1 MTGSH
6 SPIARNAVIIMV
18 ETQSISTPEA
28 PQNDNPYSQ
37 GVIVDGLLF
46 VSGFGP
52 VSPETMETVNGD
64 IGIQTSRVIENL
76 QAVVEEA
83 GGSLADVVKTTV
95 YVTDMA
101 DYDQVNETYGEYFDE
116 DPPARVCIEAARLPD
131 NVSVE
136 IDAIVA
142 IE

>member
-1 MTGSH
+1 M
-6 SPIARNAVIIMV
+6 A

-37 GVIVDGLLF
+37 GVVVDGLLF

-64 IGIQTSRVIENL
+64 IGTQTSRVIENL

-101 DYDQVNETYGEYFDE
+101 DYDRVNETYGEYFDE

-131 NVSVE
+131 DVSVE

-142 IE
+142 LE